1 MLLLV
6 FKDLVNKTRITSE
19 VRVLGGG
26 DELQPTDG
34 PVVSPDLL
42 NHLTKSKLAQ
52 GLQ

>member
-34 PVVSPDLL
+34 PVVSPCSKIFYP
-42 NHLTKSKLAQ
+42 TKVRL
-52 GLQ
+52 GLG